1 MFFVR
6 IIPLYKNLMTISSF
20 EQMLELDWAWGKKII
35 IFRITHNYLKVILL
49 VKLSLLYM
57 KSLGASN

>member
-1 MFFVR
+1 
-6 IIPLYKNLMTISSF
+6 MTISSF

>member
-1 MFFVR
+1 
-6 IIPLYKNLMTISSF
+6 MTISSF

-35 IFRITHNYLKVILL
+35 TFRITHNYLKVILL
-49 VKLSLLYM
+49 VKLSLLCM